1 MHISHV
7 RIQNYKGLKDV
18 SVPMSSFAC
27 AIGENNAGKSS
38 LLQGILLFI
47 RGAKLSSAEYY
58 DPSRDIL
65 ITVTLSGVTPAV
77 LAGLADDHRTKIAP
91 HVKNE
96 VIRLAR
102 RYSTDGT
109 SQLRHI
115 ANVPKLEKLRP
126 EKVADALAG
135 KTGKEI
141 SETIRTFY
149 QEVATPDAIAALKTQ
164 GAAKDLVS
172 EYVKHLPAAD
182 LEETDVPLG
191 TGIDNS
197 IKHLLPEPIYI
208 PAVKDLSDELKTKE
222 GASFG
227 KLLNILLDVIETDL
241 SEAASTFENL
251 RKKLNRIVGA
261 GGEITDERM
270 PKVRQIEQTI
280 QANLQE
286 TFRNVSIELQ
296 IPPPEIKTVLSSAT
310 ILADDGVKGPVEHKG
325 DGFKRAIAFSILRS
339 YVQLAQEADWR
350 KPEDRE
356 KPTKDRFLFLFEE
369 PELYLHPQAQNILFD
384 ALSIISKRHQVV
396 VTTHSPM
403 FFSAASTK
411 TFIKVRKEAPAG
423 GGKPIGTC
431 LPVDLSNVNEKD
443 RFQLISFETSNL
455 AFFSRRIVL
464 IEGDSEMILFPHLA
478 KTLNQ
483 AWDFK
488 STSISLVRVS
498 GKGSFK
504 RYRDFFTRFGVSV
517 AVVADLD
524 VLIKDFDKVDPS
536 PQAIALRS
544 QLLQVVDRIVDAA
557 NAVQPVP
564 PKLLKEELQKERA
577 AALYGEIRDARA
589 AGQTDVVAA
598 KLDELFVFERSEPRL
613 TVLTDDTQ
621 AEVLRLKRE
630 LLTELRNSNVFV
642 LERGAIEAYYPDGV
656 VGDGKPAK
664 AQHVCTLVTTAEQVQ
679 TLSAQIAVGADTK
692 SELEWIME
700 GLFRP

>member
-1 MHISHV
+1 MHIAHV

-47 RGAKLSSAEYY
+47 RGTKLSLAEYY
-58 DPSRDIL
+58 DPSQDIL
-65 ITVTLSGVTPAV
+65 ITVTLAGVTPEV
-77 LAGLADDHRTKIAP
+77 LAGLAEDHRTKITP
-91 HVKNE
+91 HVKDD

-102 RYSTDGT
+102 RYASDGT

-115 ANVPKLEKLRP
+115 ANVPRLEKLRP
-126 EKVADALAG
+126 EKVAGAL
-135 KTGKEI
+135 TGKSGKEVP
-141 SETIRTFY
+141 ETMLTFY
-149 QEVATPDAIAALKTQ
+149 PEVASPETIAALKTQ
-164 GAAKDLVS
+164 GAAKDLVK
-172 EYVKHLPAAD
+172 EYVSHLPAD
-182 LEETDVPLG
+182 DFMETDVPLD

-241 SEAASTFENL
+241 AYAVETFENL
-251 RKKLNRIVGA
+251 RKKLNRVVGEGNA
-261 GGEITDERM
+261 VTDERM
-270 PKVRQIEQTI
+270 PKVRQIEETI
-280 QANLQE
+280 QRNLQE
-286 TFRNVSIELQ
+286 TFRSVAIELQ
-296 IPPPEIKTVLSSAT
+296 IPPPEIKTVLSNAT

-339 YVQLAQEADWR
+339 YVQLAQSAEWR
-350 KPEDRE
+350 KPADQA
-356 KPTKDRFLFLFEE
+356 KPCKDRFLFLFEE

-384 ALSIISKRHQVV
+384 ALSIISKQHQVV

-403 FFSAASTK
+403 FFSAKETK
-411 TFIKVRKEAPAG
+411 TFIKVRKATPEG

-431 LPVDLSNVNEKD
+431 LPVDLSDVNERD
-443 RFQLISFETSNL
+443 RFQLISFETSNH

-464 IEGDSEMILFPHLA
+464 TEGDSEMILFPHLA
-478 KTLNQ
+478 KTLNP

-488 STSISLVRVS
+488 STSTSLIRVS

-504 RYRDFFTRFGVSV
+504 RYREFFAQFGVSV

-557 NAVQPVP
+557 NAVPPVP

-577 AALYGEIRDARA
+577 AALYAEIRAARA
-589 AGQTDVVAA
+589 AGQTDVVVT

-621 AEVLRLKRE
+621 ADVLRLKRD
-630 LLTELRNSNVFV
+630 LLTELRNRNVFV
-642 LERGAIEAYYPDGV
+642 LERGAIEAYYPAGI

-664 AQHVCTLVTTAEQVQ
+664 AQHVCTLVTTAAQVQ
-679 TLSAQIAVGADTK
+679 ALSPQIAVGADTK
-692 SELEWIME
+692 SEIEWIME